1 VRAGI
6 GFDAHAFADDR
17 PLVLGGVEIPYHRG
31 LTGHSDAD
39 VLAHAICDAVLGAA
53 GLGDIGTHFP
63 SDDARWANEPST
75 TFLSRVASLAA
86 DAGFTIAGI
95 DATAICEEP
104 AIAPHRGAMCEALA
118 AALGVS
124 VSVVSV
130 KATTTDGLGV
140 VGRGEG
146 AAAIAIAVL
155 EPTG

>member
-1 VRAGI
+1 MRAGI

-17 PLVLGGVEIPYHRG
+17 PLVLGGVEVPYHRG
-31 LTGHSDAD
+31 LVGHSDAD

-53 GLGDIGTHFP
+53 GLGDVGTHFP
-63 SDDARWANEPST
+63 SSDARWANEPSA
-75 TFLSRVASLAA
+75 TFLSRVAALAA
-86 DAGFTIAGI
+86 DAGFSIANV
-95 DATAICEEP
+95 DATVICEEP
-104 AIAPHRGAMCEALA
+104 ALAPHRDAMCEALA
-118 AALGVS
+118 TALRVP

-130 KATTTDGLGV
+130 KATTTDRLGV